1 MPVAIVVYSSKGSA
15 NVSIPVAA
23 NNFNFFKKI
32 EPFWLFSF
40 KYMYQITLNSN
51 YNPEID
57 AIA

>member
-1 MPVAIVVYSSKGSA
+1 VPVATVQHCNGSTD
-15 NVSIPVAA
+15 VSMPIAA
-23 NNFNFFKKI
+23 NKLFFKK

-57 AIA
+57 AMV